1 MAPEPGHLLSTTD
14 DERALLMADRHTAV
28 TAARGPEGALVVT
41 GTQRQVSAYVGS
53 LVRVDI
59 DLIAYTPTETP
70 LEALFFMLTDD
81 AAHVSA
87 DESTS
92 SLQEAVR

>member
-1 MAPEPGHLLSTTD
+1 M
-14 DERALLMADRHTAV
+14 

-53 LVRVDI
+53 LVRADI